1 MNSDI
6 PEVRARPGTT
16 SFERDAF
23 SAEVRASKIISNL
36 ERVES
41 KDHSYEIVN
50 VGVSR
55 FDELI
60 SSNGIERGST
70 ILISGGCGTGKT
82 TFTLQSLWHGLTHG
96 EKCIYI
102 SFEEDPKKIRVH
114 MKQNFGWDFKK
125 YEDLGTMKFIRLDP
139 IKIARAVEAAR
150 FKKEGSLM
158 IEVEPIRL
166 PFVPHRIG
174 IDSLSALSIAFENEE
189 NYRKYIRQLFEAF
202 EAYNSINFILTETEQ
217 NPTIYSRAGV
227 EEFLAD
233 GVIVLY
239 NIKIKAHR
247 ENALEILKLRSSG
260 HVKRLVPYE
269 INETGVIIYPD
280 KTMESKSI
288 Y

>member
-1 MNSDI
+1 M
-6 PEVRARPGTT
+6 
-16 SFERDAF
+16 FED
-23 SAEVRASKIISNL
+23 
-36 ERVES
+36 
-41 KDHSYEIVN
+41 
-50 VGVSR
+50 
-55 FDELI
+55 
-60 SSNGIERGST
+60 
-70 ILISGGCGTGKT
+70 
-82 TFTLQSLWHGLTHG
+82 
-96 EKCIYI
+96 
-102 SFEEDPKKIRVH
+102 
-114 MKQNFGWDFKK
+114 
-125 YEDLGTMKFIRLDP
+125 
-139 IKIARAVEAAR
+139 
-150 FKKEGSLM
+150 
-158 IEVEPIRL
+158 
-166 PFVPHRIG
+166 
-174 IDSLSALSIAFENEE
+174 
-189 NYRKYIRQLFEAF
+189 F